1 MKKLTLSDYQAL
13 AEFRHQIRK
22 FFHFS
27 AQAVKAAGLD
37 RGQYALMLAIKGT
50 PDGSRPRIR
59 DIANTMHVRHHSAV
73 ELINRLEQAGYVH
86 RERAREDRREVL
98 LSLTAKGERVLS
110 DLALHH
116 HNELSNAAP
125 SLVAALR
132 RLTQPGDNGLE
143 KLSYIPQSDA
153 PEQSDK
159 AEHSA
164 HDDRKKHLV

>member
-1 MKKLTLSDYQAL
+1 MKKLTLADYQAL

-27 AQAVKAAGLD
+27 AQAVKAAGLE
-37 RGQYALMLAIKGT
+37 RGQYALLLAIKGT

-73 ELINRLEQAGYVH
+73 ELINRLEDAGYV
-86 RERAREDRREVL
+86 RRDRAREDRREVL
-98 LSLTAKGERVLS
+98 LSLTPKGERVLA

-132 RLTQPGDNGLE
+132 RLTQPGEDGTE
-143 KLSYIPQSDA
+143 KLACA
-153 PEQSDK
+153 PHSESQQHTGP
-159 AEHSA
+159 EHA
-164 HDDRKKHLV
+164 VHENRKKHFA